1 MKRFFGLVLI
11 LSSLSLAAFAAGNS
25 KNIYFAKDVKVGTT
39 KVAAGD
45 YKLSWTDNKA
55 DAQVTITKNGKTI
68 ATVPAK
74 AEPAKNN
81 NVSLGTRMIDGVNVL
96 ETIQLEKV
104 NLTIKNASASGE

>member
-11 LSSLSLAAFAAGNS
+11 LSSLSLTAFAAGNT
-25 KNIYFAKDVKVGTT
+25 KNINFSRDLKVGAT

-45 YKLSWTDNKA
+45 YKLSWTDGTA
-55 DAQVTITKNGKTI
+55 DVQVTITKNGKTI

-81 NVSLGTRMIDGVNVL
+81 GVSLSTRTVEGTYVL

-104 NLTIKNASASGE
+104 NLIIKSASASGE